1 MEFEPTKLEEDL
13 KRVLRRELPSVDFVA
28 KVLAKAAAVEKDTAA
43 RQRRL
48 VVFPVWRKPAAWA
61 IAAGITLAAII
72 PAGVAEYRQRQERRA
87 MEAGRQLAL
96 ALTITRVQLQ
106 KTKERLQKASKQ
118 HAL

>member
-13 KRVLRRELPSVDFVA
+13 KLALRRELPSSDFAA
-28 KVLAKAAAVEKDTAA
+28 KVLAKAAALEAPK
-43 RQRRL
+43 QRKVIVL
-48 VVFPVWRKPAAWA
+48 PVWRKPAAWA

-72 PAGVAEYRQRQERRA
+72 PAGIAEHRQRQERRA

-96 ALTITRVQLQ
+96 ALNITRVQLQ